1 MGQLKWSTKANNIQA
16 YYNEITKDVE
26 IDGLDVSNGDNQ
38 LVEIHS
44 LCSKCGFN
52 VNLHMIDKFIGIIAE
67 SNPKNPVADY
77 LSESYMNFENYVMQL
92 LLQKITVLY

>member
-1 MGQLKWSTKANNIQA
+1 MKIQDNLYEILKANNIQVS
-16 YYNEITKDVE
+16 YNEITKDIE
-26 IDGLDVSNGDNQ
+26 IEGLQVSNGDNQ

-67 SNPKNPVADY
+67 QNPKNLVADY
-77 LSESYMNFENYVMQL
+77 LSETYMNFDGNYEY
-92 LLQKITVLY
+92 I

>member
-1 MGQLKWSTKANNIQA
+1 MKIWDNLNEILKANNIQV
-16 YYNEITKDVE
+16 YYNEIRKDVE

-52 VNLHMIDKFIGIIAE
+52 VNLHMIDKFIE
-67 SNPKNPVADY
+67 
-77 LSESYMNFENYVMQL
+77 
-92 LLQKITVLY
+92 